1 MSQRDAASDDGQ
13 QSGFGIRASKSTCVP
28 PGDGGGK
35 GKHGLCS
42 GEEQLGVGA
51 TVGYVVQGVRG
62 CTGTTGA
69 VVAQIQKEELAGRRK
84 AGIGVA

>member
-13 QSGFGIRASKSTCVP
+13 QSGFGIRASKRTCVP

-51 TVGYVVQGVRG
+51 TVGYVVQGS
-62 CTGTTGA
+62 
-69 VVAQIQKEELAGRRK
+69 VAALASLEQWWHRYKRKSSQAEERLA
-84 AGIGVA
+84 